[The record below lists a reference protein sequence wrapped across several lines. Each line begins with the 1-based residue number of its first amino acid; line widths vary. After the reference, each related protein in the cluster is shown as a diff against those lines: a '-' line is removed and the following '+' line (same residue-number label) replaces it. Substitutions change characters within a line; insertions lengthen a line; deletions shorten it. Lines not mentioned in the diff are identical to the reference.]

1 MRYVQLLFSVS
12 LLFASITLAEEFNFE
27 DYITQLK
34 QANTQLE
41 KLDEAMTPLLNNM
54 DLLIEYVDTL
64 STQEE
69 INKLNEE
76 ILNNDNP
83 EIQFIQIQEE
93 LINV

>member
-1 MRYVQLLFSVS
+1 MKVLLIL

-54 DLLIEYVDTL
+54 DLLIEYIDTL